1 MGAGASIAT
10 ESRLTKKTKPTQRHQ
25 VEDKVTTRLSNDGRN
40 DSTKVP
46 TSIDARIVATL
57 RLLNLTRRADPKRNQ
72 NTHFERIVLQ
82 FALVREAFSALRS
95 IYQQLA
101 STDKDGLD
109 FEGLKMALI
118 ALGIHINEY
127 DLTEIFYESDMVRDN
142 SLSQNEFVVS
152 LAIAHLLGLITICDT
167 KKGVLGN
174 TSDDVSV
181 PTTTIEQQADQREVS
196 KLINKAL
203 DLMVS
208 AYLLFDHDASGTI
221 QTCEVLDQM
230 RQNVTGCNSPRR
242 LERINSGYTSKVIHE
257 ERLKELDFDQDGTIT
272 FQEFVLTFQR
282 WAGSDDE
289 EE

>member
-127 DLTEIFYESDMVRDN
+127 DLTEIFYESDM
-142 SLSQNEFVVS
+142 E
-152 LAIAHLLGLITICDT
+152 C
-167 KKGVLGN
+167 
-174 TSDDVSV
+174 
-181 PTTTIEQQADQREVS
+181 
-196 KLINKAL
+196 
-203 DLMVS
+203 
-208 AYLLFDHDASGTI
+208 
-221 QTCEVLDQM
+221 
-230 RQNVTGCNSPRR
+230 
-242 LERINSGYTSKVIHE
+242 
-257 ERLKELDFDQDGTIT
+257 
-272 FQEFVLTFQR
+272 
-282 WAGSDDE
+282 
-289 EE
+289 